1 MQIAL
6 AALPAPR
13 YPALFAETAHGLLTR
28 RPPEGRL
35 FEEKGLP
42 FPPNSG
48 YMCGS
53 SERLNFWAETIGSRV
68 LFALKTAGFVVN
80 PLNCERVKKVVDEKK
95 SGCISRHFAGAR
107 ALRQRPSEAPVSSCL
122 TS

>member
-1 MQIAL
+1 MQIGL
-6 AALPAPR
+6 AASSGPR
-13 YPALFAETAHGLLTR
+13 YLAHFAETAHGLVTR
-28 RPPEGRL
+28 WPPDGRL

-53 SERLNFWAETIGSRV
+53 SERLNFWAETIGSGV

-80 PLNCERVKKVVDEKK
+80 PLNCRRAKK
-95 SGCISRHFAGAR
+95 GG
-107 ALRQRPSEAPVSSCL
+107 
-122 TS
+122 